1 MPIER
6 RFFKASE
13 IADYLGLNRKSIY
26 RAIARRQIPAVK
38 VAGIGIRVDKQK
50 LDAMLENQG
59 VNARAF
65 GRGLAARKER

>member
-13 IADYLGLNRKSIY
+13 MADYLGLHPKSIY

-38 VAGIGIRVDKQK
+38 VPGIGIRVDKQR
-50 LDAMLENQG
+50 LDAMLDNQG
-59 VNARAF
+59 VNSRSF
-65 GRGLAARKER
+65 GRSLGAGKK